1 MGRKLRPNSSSDEAL
16 IMTER
21 TGFDKTTAAIVRL
34 EEKVS
39 RLESDFKE
47 MKAEV
52 KLELSDIK
60 TMLSAITAKMNQDE
74 GAFKASKFWIGVLA
88 GFVSFTISV
97 GTTVALKVFFK

>member
-1 MGRKLRPNSSSDEAL
+1 MN
-16 IMTER
+16 ER

-52 KLELSDIK
+52 KVELSDIK
-60 TMLSAITAKMNQDE
+60 LMLAQITAKMNQDE
-74 GAFKASKFWIGVLA
+74 GAFMASRFWIGIFA
-88 GFVSFTISV
+88 GLVSFLISI
-97 GTTVALKVFFK
+97 GTTILIKVFFK